1 MRTHTNK
8 LLCFWESSV
17 NPEEFVKTIREEFIN
32 SLVEEYSNSF
42 SEIEASECKDL
53 SMRPLIELWH
63 ASDKNTRDILKMFIR
78 LGSQNS
84 LSSLLS
90 SLDNVSGVFSEEFS
104 LTVDNGPNI
113 NGDLLDIFW
122 EQEEI
127 SGHVNV
133 KT

>member
-1 MRTHTNK
+1 M
-8 LLCFWESSV
+8 

-78 LGSQNS
+78 LGTQNS